1 MNILLRLSQ
10 LFSKFLER
18 RLIKIFKKKFH
29 KFLENFQN
37 IEKFLFFLHYAVCSL
52 KMKNI
57 KAIIN

>member
-29 KFLENFQN
+29 KFRKFSEYRKIFVFLALCSMF
-37 IEKFLFFLHYAVCSL
+37 IKDEKY
-52 KMKNI
+52 
-57 KAIIN
+57 